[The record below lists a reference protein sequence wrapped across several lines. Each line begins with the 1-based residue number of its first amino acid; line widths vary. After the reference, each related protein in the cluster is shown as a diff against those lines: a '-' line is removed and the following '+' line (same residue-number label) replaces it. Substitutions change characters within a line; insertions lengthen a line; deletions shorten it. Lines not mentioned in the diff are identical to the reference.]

1 MLFALNILK
10 GGNNQYGFKQYT
22 TMMLQLYML
31 L

>member
-1 MLFALNILK
+1 MLFAINIFNE
-10 GGNNQYGFKQYT
+10 GNSQYALKQYT